1 MGNSVSTSG
10 GGQQVSPPPDRT
22 AQPAA
27 LPLTEELLKK
37 HVAAGSDE
45 EEVSGCAALAARGG
59 RATPGGV
66 GPPPARCCC
75 FWQCFVLGYCRLPR
89 AAGLRWGCVC
99 CRAAPQ
105 PGFRAA
111 GMLAAAMGL
120 QEAAGGRPAAC
131 RCSATAAASGPH
143 AAAAA
148 SGARA
153 GGVSDRFSPIAG
165 LLQCP
170 PPALLVHGPYPFW
183 LHLKARNQAP
193 PPACPPLPLMPAGAR
208 VVCELAQQ

>member
-105 PGFRAA
+105 PGFRLPGCWRQPWGCRRPQGA
-111 GMLAAAMGL
+111 GRQHVDALPPPPPRGRTRPPQL
-120 QEAAGGRPAAC
+120 PGPVLEAYLIASLRSLGC
-131 RCSATAAASGPH
+131 CSAHPRRCWSMVLTHSG
-143 AAAAA
+143 
-148 SGARA
+148 ST
-153 GGVSDRFSPIAG
+153 
-165 LLQCP
+165 
-170 PPALLVHGPYPFW
+170 
-183 LHLKARNQAP
+183 
-193 PPACPPLPLMPAGAR
+193 
-208 VVCELAQQ
+208 